1 MSKYMD
7 TKTGSLEE
15 SILGVWQE
23 AAKKQRTETNKNDKS
38 DDGEGM
44 DKVQPKAVKKKFDDR
59 KDKDIDND
67 GDTDSSDEF
76 LHKKRKAISKAIS
89 KDEGNAFGKAL
100 KDAKEKGDKTFVV
113 AGKKYNVTEADEFR
127 THMMYDPKTGKSYE
141 AKSMDDHNRM
151 SKMGYTHKK
160 PKMENYEVG
169 TKERTD
175 HTLNVTPGQSPE
187 EFEQQ
192 IGTMQAKNN
201 YMREALAKMWGMK
214 EGHNPFVKDKKE
226 EKKPKVEK
234 TMTGKKAT
242 EVKVDPDLDEAEDIN
257 AMKKQTKM
265 KGKNLQAACGGGD
278 SSVGAVP

>member
-38 DDGEGM
+38 DDGEGL

-113 AGKKYNVTEADEFR
+113 AGKKYNVTEADDFR

-242 EVKVDPDLDEAEDIN
+242 EVKVDPDLDEN
-257 AMKKQTKM
+257 KSK
-265 KGKNLQAACGGGD
+265 
-278 SSVGAVP
+278 